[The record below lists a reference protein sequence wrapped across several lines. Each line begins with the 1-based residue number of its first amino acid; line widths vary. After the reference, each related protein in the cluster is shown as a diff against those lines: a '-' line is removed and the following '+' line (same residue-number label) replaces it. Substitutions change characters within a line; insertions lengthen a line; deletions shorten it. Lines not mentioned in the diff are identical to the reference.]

1 MSASSFVDT
10 NVLLYLLSKDEAK
23 ADRVEEILRLDCMLS
38 VQVLNELANV
48 ARRKLAMPWSDIHDF
63 IDLLLGLCPVR
74 PLTLETH
81 ERGRALAE
89 RYQLSLYDAM
99 IVASAQEAGCATLYS
114 EDMHAGLR
122 IDRRLTIVNPFRA

>member
-1 MSASSFVDT
+1 MGASVFVDT

-23 ADRVEEILRLDCMLS
+23 AGRAEEILRLNCILS
-38 VQVLNELANV
+38 VQVLNELTNV
-48 ARRKLAMPWSDIHDF
+48 ARRKLSMPWDEVHDF
-63 IDLLLGLCPVR
+63 VDLVVGLCPVR
-74 PLTLETH
+74 PLTLEIH

-99 IVASAQEAGCATLYS
+99 IVASALDAGCEVLYS

-122 IDRRLTIVNPFRA
+122 MDGRLRIANPFRD